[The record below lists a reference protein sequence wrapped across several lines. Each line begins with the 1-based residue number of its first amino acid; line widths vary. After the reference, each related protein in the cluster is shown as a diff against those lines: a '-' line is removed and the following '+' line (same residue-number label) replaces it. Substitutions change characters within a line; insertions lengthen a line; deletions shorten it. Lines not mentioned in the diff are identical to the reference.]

1 MKRAICDLN
10 ALIHGEGNRI
20 SAVRRFLLGGSC
32 FERKSRKAVV
42 RDRLKGFGDTKMSI
56 KTLRHRRRVRDNCMT
71 KQRMIGRGQS
81 RERLML
87 AIERLEDRRLL
98 TITANYTGTTLS
110 IHADPGD
117 TLAVSKDPGGGIDV
131 SGSLVAGSSAAA
143 VTKITIDQ
151 TSAGANP
158 IKMDLSGVTTAN
170 FGSLTTIAVGTLL
183 AASDNFE
190 FSNFVNEANVAL
202 QAKTSATTKFDAAFA
217 VTLKSLDASTSG
229 TTDLN
234 GGSVTTSAGQSYG
247 AVLLSADAT
256 LTDTG
261 SNNNITFNSTVQSDA
276 LGPWAFT
283 VRNDGTT
290 DFKGFVGSGVN
301 GALKSVTT
309 EGYSSTA
316 VGTTQFD
323 AGNASNTVTTTQT
336 QNYDNAV
343 KLGANTK
350 LVSTGAAAVADITFG
365 STIGYTTATPEA
377 LTFSTAGR
385 VIYREFTGNST
396 RSTAASLGVGPGIH
410 LFDSPIDPGENDW
423 YAFQVLRPDT
433 VDVKIAFDTSVGPLS
448 LDVLDSAGN
457 VLQTGSATA
466 SGAQVSSLAVQSGL
480 YYVHVSGGA
489 AVHQLYSLAVDR
501 SAAAPQ
507 IYYVNDASS
516 LKDVYSLAPGNDAN
530 DGLTPQTPKASVQS
544 VLNTYALGPG
554 NLVLVDTGTYSGSTI
569 QITAPDKR
577 AAYAGSANGTT
588 FSMGF
593 ALTDADYDMITGFT
607 FAGFGG
613 PGIAVQPSAVNDS
626 THNNFINN
634 TFSGLSTAI
643 QITNGSFD
651 VVSGNTISGGS
662 YGVLLSDCGTEA
674 VSNNAITGAT
684 YSTYDSGGSAVA
696 IYSNTLATGSY
707 GVFVQS
713 DTGALIHD
721 NSITGFTTD
730 GIFDS
735 SSGPVY
741 GNQVS
746 SSGTG
751 IYSQGSAIIY
761 GNTVHNDT
769 TGLSGYGSFGGSD
782 WSAPNLVYSN
792 QTGIAAFGASSA
804 AFNRVYSNVVGIDL
818 HDTASA
824 NHNLVYRNS
833 NLGILVDGAHN
844 LAVLNNTVY
853 IPAGYAGSPDAIRL
867 QGGANNITL
876 ENNILWSDSG
886 YDLYVT
892 TDSQI
897 GFKSDYNNLYT
908 TGSGKLVWW
917 QKDFGDLFDWQVEAA
932 YDTHSIGY
940 TTISPTL
947 DNPQFVNLA
956 TDDYHLTAVT
966 STSIA
971 AGDPTSAFN
980 LQPNPSGGRI
990 EIGAYGNT
998 SGAALAAAN
1007 FIRIDYPNFY
1017 TDWEVTVGHAIQWN
1031 AYNLTG
1037 NVASTSISKAL
1048 VSSRRSPRWT

>member
-1 MKRAICDLN
+1 M
-10 ALIHGEGNRI
+10 
-20 SAVRRFLLGGSC
+20 
-32 FERKSRKAVV
+32 
-42 RDRLKGFGDTKMSI
+42 
-56 KTLRHRRRVRDNCMT
+56 
-71 KQRMIGRGQS
+71 
-81 RERLML
+81 
-87 AIERLEDRRLL
+87 
-98 TITANYTGTTLS
+98 
-110 IHADPGD
+110 P
-117 TLAVSKDPGGGIDV
+117 
-131 SGSLVAGSSAAA
+131 
-143 VTKITIDQ
+143 
-151 TSAGANP
+151 
-158 IKMDLSGVTTAN
+158 
-170 FGSLTTIAVGTLL
+170 
-183 AASDNFE
+183 
-190 FSNFVNEANVAL
+190 
-202 QAKTSATTKFDAAFA
+202 
-217 VTLKSLDASTSG
+217 
-229 TTDLN
+229 
-234 GGSVTTSAGQSYG
+234 
-247 AVLLSADAT
+247 
-256 LTDTG
+256 
-261 SNNNITFNSTVQSDA
+261 
-276 LGPWAFT
+276 
-283 VRNDGTT
+283 
-290 DFKGFVGSGVN
+290 
-301 GALKSVTT
+301 
-309 EGYSSTA
+309 
-316 VGTTQFD
+316 
-323 AGNASNTVTTTQT
+323 
-336 QNYDNAV
+336 
-343 KLGANTK
+343 
-350 LVSTGAAAVADITFG
+350 
-365 STIGYTTATPEA
+365 
-377 LTFSTAGR
+377 
-385 VIYREFTGNST
+385 
-396 RSTAASLGVGPGIH
+396 
-410 LFDSPIDPGENDW
+410 
-423 YAFQVLRPDT
+423 
-433 VDVKIAFDTSVGPLS
+433 
-448 LDVLDSAGN
+448 
-457 VLQTGSATA
+457 
-466 SGAQVSSLAVQSGL
+466 
-480 YYVHVSGGA
+480 
-489 AVHQLYSLAVDR
+489 
-501 SAAAPQ
+501 AAP
-507 IYYVNDASS
+507 
-516 LKDVYSLAPGNDAN
+516 
-530 DGLTPQTPKASVQS
+530 
-544 VLNTYALGPG
+544 
-554 NLVLVDTGTYSGSTI
+554 
-569 QITAPDKR
+569 
-577 AAYAGSANGTT
+577 NGTT

-662 YGVLLSDCGTEA
+662 YGVLLSGCGTEA

-886 YDLYVT
+886 YDLYAT

-990 EIGAYGNT
+990 EMGAYGNT

-1017 TDWEVTVGHAIQWN
+1017 TDWEVTVGHAIQWH

-1037 NVASTSISKAL
+1037 NVRLDLYQQGAGFLSTIATVDVGNNPGGSPNLPVNGVTLGSYGWSPAASGLSGSTANRYWIQVTSVPSPAITTQSRENFSVPAAGSLYYVNDGSLTGDEWSTAVGNNRNTGKTPGDPKANLLPILGAFQLGPGTTVRIDTGNYVEVRNVVISGNLAIGNGQGTTFTGPDDGNPAHVATLDRANTNNGSTNIDVNAGNFVTLQHLTLLGAQHGLWVRNASTNFHGSDLTVANNTSDGIRIESGATATVVTRLISYGNGGDGIYIATPIANLSDSQSYNNAGIGINVSNGTVGSPTIIGDTDPTLADGQGNLVHNNGTGIYATGSYVQVMGNSVYNNSGTGIYLYSGCLASQNVVHDNGVGIQIYSGGTVSNNRVYHNTNQGILAYYNASVLGNTVYSNSIGIQEGDYGQIVNNL
-1048 VSSRRSPRWT
+1048 VYANANEGIELTGIYYTGVQVTNNTVYQPVGDAVLVQSGSQNVTLRNNILWVLGRLRSQRHPRQPSRLQ